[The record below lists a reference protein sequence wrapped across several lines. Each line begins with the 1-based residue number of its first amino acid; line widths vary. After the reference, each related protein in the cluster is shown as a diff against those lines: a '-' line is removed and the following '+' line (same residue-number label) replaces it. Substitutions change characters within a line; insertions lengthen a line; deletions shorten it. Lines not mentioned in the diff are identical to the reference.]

1 MWKVKNKKRLCM
13 FSDEFMRFLI
23 QYQSSEM
30 PVKSKCVT
38 NLNLPIYGKKL
49 AVILL
54 TVKK

>member
-1 MWKVKNKKRLCM
+1 M